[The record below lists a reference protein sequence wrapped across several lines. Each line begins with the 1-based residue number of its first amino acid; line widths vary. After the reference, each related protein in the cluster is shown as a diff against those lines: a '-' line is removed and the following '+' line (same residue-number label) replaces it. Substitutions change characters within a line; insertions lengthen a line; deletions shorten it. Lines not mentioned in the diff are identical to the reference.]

1 MELVTIT
8 IDGKQYQA
16 PKGKLLLEFCAE
28 VGIDIPNFCYYP
40 DLTSQA
46 ACRMCLVRVEKIP
59 KLATACTVTIMDG
72 MVVTASSEEVIEARK
87 GMLDFI
93 LGNHPLDC
101 PVCDKGGQCEL
112 QDMAFE
118 HGALYADYD
127 VKKNNKDERRLSPFI
142 AYDEQR
148 CVKCYRCVRVCED
161 WMDVHA
167 LTKIF
172 RGTKEVIG
180 FYGNDLSCEQCGNC
194 VEVCPVG
201 ALLSV
206 DSRFKSR
213 PWDMKEQQ
221 TTCTF
226 CADGCQLNLGVRGEN
241 YVRAASKDMK
251 GINGEFL
258 CVKGRYGSAFISSP
272 ERLKTPLIK
281 KNGELV
287 PATWDEALK
296 FAAERMK
303 AVTAAHG
310 GASVALVGSP
320 RITNEAN
327 FALARLGHAL
337 GSPHVAHFRNQEL
350 GDFYAHLS
358 APVATHEDIKQ
369 ATTVL
374 MLGGDATE
382 DSPLAGFAVRAAKRK
397 KNAKMLVVN
406 RRPTKIARRQADVF
420 LHVRPEGENA
430 IVRALLDESSLAEMA
445 NIAGVAEADL
455 RATRDAVF
463 AADNLVIVVGPEVEG
478 AALKAVARL
487 GETLKKD
494 EGERMKD
501 ENSSSDEPKAE
512 KKISYLALARYNN
525 SVGAFDMGLAVNAA
539 DLRGHLGHAVKAA
552 WFVGAD
558 PVSNLGDDWKAA
570 IRGLDFVAV
579 NELFL
584 TETAKLAD
592 VVFPVASYAEQDGTF
607 TNHAGQVQ
615 RVARVLEGQGQLRPD
630 WLVIQALAR
639 ELKLDVK
646 SKGSAGA
653 LLKDIGEEHTA
664 YAGVS
669 LAAIKNA
676 GGTFRLDRK
685 PADGIALAP
694 LLTALREQVASIDA
708 TAKHDTRI
716 VEMGEGLFHRGTLLN
731 QVPVFEDAQ
740 PFWEAH
746 RGEWEGMNLEDD
758 FTENRLA
765 AHGD

>member
-8 IDGKQYQA
+8 IDGTQYQA
-16 PKGKLLLEFCAE
+16 PKGKLLLEFCLE
-28 VGIDIPNFCYYP
+28 NKIDIPNFCYYP

-46 ACRMCLVRVEKIP
+46 ACRMCLVRIEKIP
-59 KLATACTVTIMDG
+59 KLATACTVTITDG
-72 MVVTASSEEVIEARK
+72 MVVAASSEEVVEARK

-127 VKKNNKDERRLSPFI
+127 VKKNHKEERRLSPFI

-226 CADGCQLNLGVRGEN
+226 CADGCQLDLGVRGEE
-241 YVRAASKDMK
+241 YVRAASKDLK

-258 CVKGRYGSAFISSP
+258 CVKGRYGSGFISSP
-272 ERLKTPLIK
+272 ERLKSPLIK
-281 KNGELV
+281 KNGQLV
-287 PATWDEALK
+287 AATWDEAFK

-310 GASVALVGSP
+310 GASVAVVGSP

-337 GSPHVAHFRNQEL
+337 GTPHLAHFRNQEL
-350 GDFYAHLS
+350 GDFHAHLS
-358 APVATHEDIKQ
+358 APIATHEDIRQ
-369 ATTVL
+369 ATTL
-374 MLGGDATE
+374 LLLGGDPTE
-382 DSPLAGFAVRAAKRK
+382 NSPLAGFAIRAAKRK
-397 KNAKMLVVN
+397 HDAKMLVVN
-406 RRPTKIARRQADVF
+406 RRPTKIARRQADTF

-430 IVRALLDESSLAEMA
+430 VVRALLDETSIAEMA
-445 NIAGVAEADL
+445 KVAGVAETDL
-455 RATRDAVF
+455 RAVRDAVF
-463 AADNLVIVVGPEVEG
+463 AADNLVIVIGPEIEG

-487 GETLKKD
+487 AEVVSSQQSAVSEKT
-494 EGERMKD
+494 EGE
-501 ENSSSDEPKAE
+501 EPKPA
-512 KKISYLALARYNN
+512 KKISYLALAQYNN
-525 SVGAFDMGLAVNAA
+525 SVGAFDMGLAVNAGH
-539 DLRGHLGHAVKAA
+539 LRGHFGHAVKAA

-558 PVSNLGDDWKAA
+558 PVSNDGEDWKSA
-570 IRGLDFVAV
+570 IRALDFVVV

-592 VVFPVASYAEQDGTF
+592 VVFPVTSYAEQDGTF

-615 RVARVLEGQGQLRPD
+615 RVARVLEGKGQLRPD

-639 ELKLDVK
+639 EMKLDVK

-653 LLKDIGEEHTA
+653 ILKDIAEVHPA

-669 LAAIKNA
+669 LAAIKLA
-676 GGTFRLDRK
+676 GGAFRVNRK
-685 PADGIALAP
+685 LADAIALAP

-708 TAKHDTRI
+708 TAKHDDRI
-716 VEMGEGLFHRGTLLN
+716 VEMGEGLFRRGTLLD

-758 FTENRLA
+758 FHA
-765 AHGD
+765 AAASAD